1 MQAIT
6 VSDDQ
11 AGQRLDKYLRRLM
24 PSAGTGFLYKMLRKK
39 NITLNGKRAEGN
51 ELLQNGDVVRFFF
64 SDETFEKFTCA
75 SAPDPAVSA
84 YLHAYNSLSGIRV
97 CYEDAHVLI
106 LDKPAGILTQ
116 RAGSGDDSLNEW
128 MIGYLLSKGSCT
140 PKSLASFKP
149 SVQNRLDRNTS
160 GLVLCGITLQ
170 GSRLLSELVRER
182 TLRKFYLTIVKGK
195 IEAEGMLTGYLEKD
209 TAANRVHITGAE
221 EGKPVKTAYRPLA
234 YGEDTTLLE
243 VELITGKTHQIRA
256 HMAGMGHPILGDEKY
271 GDRTFNRKYAGKIPP
286 YQLLHA
292 ARVEFPALK
301 PPFEALSEHVL
312 KAPLPDA
319 FREVM
324 STWQHGIPEV

>member
-1 MQAIT
+1 M
-6 VSDDQ
+6 
-11 AGQRLDKYLRRLM
+11 
-24 PSAGTGFLYKMLRKK
+24 
-39 NITLNGKRAEGN
+39 
-51 ELLQNGDVVRFFF
+51 
-64 SDETFEKFTCA
+64 
-75 SAPDPAVSA
+75 
-84 YLHAYNSLSGIRV
+84 
-97 CYEDAHVLI
+97 
-106 LDKPAGILTQ
+106 
-116 RAGSGDDSLNEW
+116 
-128 MIGYLLSKGSCT
+128 
-140 PKSLASFKP
+140 
-149 SVQNRLDRNTS
+149 
-160 GLVLCGITLQ
+160 
-170 GSRLLSELVRER
+170 SELVRER

-256 HMAGMGHPILGDEKY
+256 HMASMEHPILGDEKY
-271 GDRTFNRKYAGKIPP
+271 GDRAFNRKYAGKIPP

-292 ARVEFPALK
+292 ARVEFPALQH
-301 PPFEALSEHVL
+301 PFEALSKYVL